1 MAVSKSP
8 VTVTDMSRK
17 QARLATKLDNV
28 EVPMPTEVANPD
40 EVQAELRRILES
52 TVFSLAG
59 RLRRFLDYVV
69 SKSLCGK
76 TNELKEYTIGL
87 EVFDRGL
94 DFDPRLDPIVR
105 VEAGR
110 LRQKLQRYYESAG
123 QGSSLRIGLPKGAY
137 VPTIE
142 YRAATSPATPAT
154 VPTLAVLT
162 FADLSLNRDQAYLCE
177 GMTEELIRALTK
189 TPGLHVF
196 AARSTTPANFV
207 LEGGVRRDG
216 SQMRITAMLKDALT
230 GQFVWAEN
238 YDNEFA
244 SVFEIQE
251 DISASIV
258 AALRV
263 QLQPDL
269 ELAGSSRATTNTT
282 AYRLYLKARY
292 FWNLRTPEGLLEA
305 VQFFNKAI
313 ENDSGFGLAHS
324 GLADA
329 YSLLGNYSVLAPV
342 EARASA
348 IESAAKALLLAPDL
362 AEAHTSM
369 AHVLATCEWNWEEA
383 EREYELAIELNPR
396 LSTAHH
402 WYAITCLMPQRR
414 LVEAQLEIREA
425 AMMDPLSI
433 GIARD
438 VAVIHWAMRDYQ
450 AAAAQA
456 RRSLELDPNFHEA
469 YWILG
474 LACAQLKDYDSA
486 ITAFS
491 RGRTLRPTARLIGA
505 LGHTFGISGNTSDA
519 RRCEV
524 ELIELSQ
531 ERYVSPFDI
540 ALVSLGLGEVDRTF
554 DSLERAF
561 QDRSYEV
568 LWLPLDPRWD
578 AVRTHSRYHSLAI
591 R

>member
-1 MAVSKSP
+1 MLPK
-8 VTVTDMSRK
+8 
-17 QARLATKLDNV
+17 ATTAED
-28 EVPMPTEVANPD
+28 A
-40 EVQAELRRILES
+40 QAELRRILES
-52 TVFSLAG
+52 SVFSLAG
-59 RLRRFLDYVV
+59 RLRRFLEYVV
-69 SKSLCGK
+69 TKNLCGE

-110 LRQKLQRYYESAG
+110 LRQKLKRYYESAG
-123 QGSSLRIGLPKGAY
+123 LESTLRISLPKGAY

-142 YRAATSPATPAT
+142 HQAAPASPKAAAAPM
-154 VPTLAVLT
+154 LAVLN

-189 TPGLHVF
+189 APGLHVF

-216 SQMRITAMLKDALT
+216 TQMRITAKLKDALT

-238 YDNEFA
+238 YDSEFA
-244 SVFEIQE
+244 GVFAIQE
-251 DISASIV
+251 DISAAIV

-263 QLQPDL
+263 QLQP
-269 ELAGSSRATTNTT
+269 ERGSETTGRATDNTT

-305 VQFFNKAI
+305 VRLFSKAI
-313 ENDSGFGLAHS
+313 EHDPSFGLAHS
-324 GLADA
+324 GLADT

-348 IESAAKALLLAPDL
+348 IESTRKALLLAPNL
-362 AEAHTSM
+362 AETHASM
-369 AHVLATCEWNWEEA
+369 AHVFATGEWNWEEA

-396 LSTAHH
+396 HSTAHH

-414 LVEAQLEIREA
+414 LAEAQLEIRQAELL
-425 AMMDPLSI
+425 DPVSI
-433 GIARD
+433 GISRD
-438 VAVIHWAMRDYQ
+438 VAVIHWAMRDYA

-456 RRSLELDPNFHEA
+456 RRTLELAPDFHEA

-474 LACAQLKDYDSA
+474 LACAQLKQYDEA
-486 ITAFS
+486 IAAFG
-491 RGRTLRPTARLIGA
+491 RGRALRPTSRLIGA
-505 LGHTFGISGNTSDA
+505 LGHCFGISGHQSDA
-519 RRCEV
+519 QRCEV

-531 ERYVSPFDI
+531 ERYISPFDL
-540 ALVSLGLGEVDRTF
+540 ALVALGLGETERGF
-554 DSLERAF
+554 DQIERAF

-578 AVRTHSRYHSLAI
+578 GVRTHPRYRSLAI

>member
-1 MAVSKSP
+1 
-8 VTVTDMSRK
+8 MS
-17 QARLATKLDNV
+17 TKAAID
-28 EVPMPTEVANPD
+28 D
-40 EVQAELRRILES
+40 DVQSELRRILES
-52 TVFSLAG
+52 SVFSLAG
-59 RLRRFLDYVV
+59 RLRRFLEYVV
-69 SKSLCGK
+69 RKSLCGE

-110 LRQKLQRYYESAG
+110 LRQKLKRYYESTG
-123 QGSSLRIGLPKGAY
+123 LGSPLRISLPKGAY

-142 YRAATSPATPAT
+142 YQAAPSLTKAMTPT
-154 VPTLAVLT
+154 TLAVLS

-189 TPGLHVF
+189 APGLHVF

-216 SQMRITAMLKDALT
+216 THMRITAMLKDALT

-238 YDNEFA
+238 YDSEFA
-244 SVFEIQE
+244 GVFAIQE
-251 DISASIV
+251 NISASIV
-258 AALRV
+258 AALRG
-263 QLQPDL
+263 QLQPDR
-269 ELAGSSRATTNTT
+269 ESEVISRATANTT

-305 VQFFNKAI
+305 VQLFSKAI
-313 ENDSGFGLAHS
+313 DHDPSFGLAHS
-324 GLADA
+324 GLADT

-342 EARASA
+342 AARTSA
-348 IESAAKALLLAPDL
+348 IESARKALLLAPNL
-362 AEAHTSM
+362 AETHTSM

-414 LVEAQLEIREA
+414 LAEAQLEIRQAELL
-425 AMMDPLSI
+425 DPVSI
-433 GIARD
+433 GISRD
-438 VAVIHWAMRDYQ
+438 VAVIHWAMRDYA

-456 RRSLELDPNFHEA
+456 RRTLELAPNFHEA

-474 LACAQLKDYDSA
+474 LACAQLKQYDEA
-486 ITAFS
+486 IAAFG
-491 RGRTLRPTARLIGA
+491 RGRALRPTARLIGA
-505 LGHTFGISGNTSDA
+505 LGYTFGISGQEADA
-519 RRCEV
+519 RRCEI
-524 ELIELSQ
+524 ELVELSQ
-531 ERYVSPFDI
+531 ERYVSPFDL
-540 ALVSLGLGEVDRTF
+540 AVVSLGLAET
-554 DSLERAF
+554 ERAF
-561 QDRSYEV
+561 DHLVQAFLDRSYEV

-578 AVRTHSRYHSLAI
+578 AVRTHPRYQSLSI

>member
-1 MAVSKSP
+1 MPDQAA
-8 VTVTDMSRK
+8 TTD
-17 QARLATKLDNV
+17 D
-28 EVPMPTEVANPD
+28 
-40 EVQAELRRILES
+40 VQAELRRILES
-52 TVFSLAG
+52 SVFSLAG
-59 RLRRFLDYVV
+59 RLRRFLEYVV
-69 SKSLCGK
+69 RKSLCGE
-76 TNELKEYTIGL
+76 TSELKEYTIGL

-110 LRQKLQRYYESAG
+110 LRQKLKRYYESAG
-123 QGSSLRIGLPKGAY
+123 IGSQLRITLPKGAY

-142 YRAATSPATPAT
+142 QHASSPATKAVT
-154 VPTLAVLT
+154 APTLAVLT

-189 TPGLHVF
+189 APGLHVF

-216 SQMRITAMLKDALT
+216 THMRITAMLKDALT

-238 YDNEFA
+238 YDSEFA
-244 SVFEIQE
+244 GVFAIQE
-251 DISASIV
+251 NISASIV

-263 QLQPDL
+263 QLQP
-269 ELAGSSRATTNTT
+269 ERGSEVSGRATDNTT

-305 VQFFNKAI
+305 VQLFNKAI
-313 ENDSGFGLAHS
+313 EHDPGFGLAHS
-324 GLADA
+324 GLADS

-348 IESAAKALLLAPDL
+348 VESAGTALRLAPNL
-362 AEAHTSM
+362 AETHTSM
-369 AHVLATCEWNWEEA
+369 AHVFATCEWNWEEA

-414 LVEAQLEIREA
+414 LAEAQLEIRQAEVL
-425 AMMDPLSI
+425 DPVSI
-433 GIARD
+433 GISRD
-438 VAVIHWAMRDYQ
+438 VAVIHWAMRDYVS
-450 AAAAQA
+450 AAAQA
-456 RRSLELDPNFHEA
+456 RRTLELAPNFHEA
-469 YWILG
+469 YWVLG
-474 LACAQLKDYDSA
+474 LACAQLKQYDEA
-486 ITAFS
+486 IAAFS

-505 LGHTFGISGNTSDA
+505 LGYMFGVSGQESDA
-519 RRCEV
+519 RRCEI
-524 ELIELSQ
+524 ELVELSQ
-531 ERYVSPFDI
+531 ERYVSPFDL
-540 ALVSLGLGEVDRTF
+540 AVVSLGLGDTTRAF
-554 DSLERAF
+554 DYLEQAF

-578 AVRTHSRYHSLAI
+578 AARTHPRYQSLAL
-591 R
+591 RGA

>member
-1 MAVSKSP
+1 
-8 VTVTDMSRK
+8 
-17 QARLATKLDNV
+17 
-28 EVPMPTEVANPD
+28 MPTQAANSED
-40 EVQAELRRILES
+40 VQAELRRILES

-59 RLRRFLDYVV
+59 RLRRFLEYVV
-69 SKSLCGK
+69 RKSLCGE

-123 QGSSLRIGLPKGAY
+123 QGSILRIGLPKGAY

-142 YRAATSPATPAT
+142 HRAAPSPATTPT
-154 VPTLAVLT
+154 TLPTLAVLT

-189 TPGLHVF
+189 MPGLHVF

-216 SQMRITAMLKDALT
+216 SQMRITALLKDALT

-238 YDNEFA
+238 YDSEFA

-263 QLQPDL
+263 QLQPGL
-269 ELAGSSRATTNTT
+269 ELAGPSRATTNTT

-305 VQFFNKAI
+305 VQLFSKAI
-313 ENDSGFGLAHS
+313 EHDPNFGLAHS
-324 GLADA
+324 GLADT

-342 EARASA
+342 EARVSA
-348 IESAAKALLLAPDL
+348 IDSAGKALLLAPDL

-425 AMMDPLSI
+425 AMLDPLSI
-433 GIARD
+433 GISRD
-438 VAVIHWAMRDYQ
+438 VAVIHWAMRDFQ
-450 AAAAQA
+450 SAAAQA

-469 YWILG
+469 YWVLG

-491 RGRTLRPTARLIGA
+491 RGRALRPTARLIGA

-540 ALVSLGLGEVDRTF
+540 ALVSLGLGEIERAF